1 MVLDHFREEAE
12 MKYLVAWG
20 LGVPGALIVVWF
32 LMSHH

>member
-1 MVLDHFREEAE
+1 

-20 LGVPGALIVVWF
+20 LGVPGALVLVWF